1 MWMKGRLAIVAVLL
15 GLIIGGSRAMAQELP
30 ETVGPENL
38 GVRVPL
44 LLSSTFLTAVNT
56 IELTTGDGPRILGLL
71 GVLSGAATIWAE
83 TKAKDGK
90 AWVWSVGVASLFT
103 GAMNLWH
110 GGSDRH
116 GAAMMM
122 GRVTPIV
129 LVERGAGAKGGV
141 MTIVR
146 F

>member
-1 MWMKGRLAIVAVLL
+1 VKSGLLILALSV
-15 GLIIGGSRAMAQELP
+15 GLFAAGSAAWAQELP
-30 ETVGPENL
+30 DAVGPENL

-56 IELTTGDGPRILGLL
+56 IELTTGDGSRILGLL

-83 TKAKDGK
+83 TEATDGK

-110 GGSDRH
+110 GGSDQQS
-116 GAAMMM
+116 AAMMM
-122 GRVTPIV
+122 GRVTPVV
-129 LVERGAGAKGGV
+129 LVERGVGATGGV